1 MTVTSASRIDSFET
15 SSVFVVVISVVVVV
29 VVVIVVI
36 VEGVV
41 VVRTVVVV
49 LWKVGDNGSRL
60 VFIESGAATTGR
72 TVGCI

>member
-1 MTVTSASRIDSFET
+1 MTVTSAIGIDSCET
-15 SSVFVVVISVVVVV
+15 TSVFVVVISVVVVV
-29 VVVIVVI
+29 VVVI

-60 VFIESGAATTGR
+60 VFIESGAATAGR
-72 TVGCI
+72 TV